1 MDINKLALELQ
12 QNQSVRQKIYAQY
25 MNNQDDFFFQN
36 FHGILEEK
44 VLFEYL
50 QHAQKHKKLMKLLPA
65 ILCFSTQTTLS
76 ARVIRKIQR
85 LPISAR
91 RNCVFSLAHCELS
104 VFQACVLFSIVQEM
118 ELFCFILDDMLRK
131 EIYSLADVQLLVGFA
146 KGINK
151 LVIQDVLA
159 QIEKEQ
165 IPLKAKEKVQWLRVK
180 VGIEKEKSSY

>member
-44 VLFEYL
+44 VLLEYL

-91 RNCVFSLAHCELS
+91 RNCVFSLA
-104 VFQACVLFSIVQEM
+104 QACVLFSIVQEM

-180 VGIEKEKSSY
+180 VGIEKEESSY

>member
-85 LPISAR
+85 LPISAEETACSHLLTASFLFFKLAFCSQLCKKW
-91 RNCVFSLAHCELS
+91 NYSASFWTICSEKKSIHLPMFSCLS
-104 VFQACVLFSIVQEM
+104 ASQ
-118 ELFCFILDDMLRK
+118 
-131 EIYSLADVQLLVGFA
+131 
-146 KGINK
+146 
-151 LVIQDVLA
+151 
-159 QIEKEQ
+159 
-165 IPLKAKEKVQWLRVK
+165 KASTNW
-180 VGIEKEKSSY
+180 

>member
-76 ARVIRKIQR
+76 ARVMR
-85 LPISAR
+85 A
-91 RNCVFSLAHCELS
+91 
-104 VFQACVLFSIVQEM
+104 
-118 ELFCFILDDMLRK
+118 FCFSSLRFVLNCARNGTILLHSGRYAPKRNLFTCRCSAACRLRK
-131 EIYSLADVQLLVGFA
+131 RHQQIGDSGRACAD
-146 KGINK
+146 
-151 LVIQDVLA
+151 
-159 QIEKEQ
+159 
-165 IPLKAKEKVQWLRVK
+165 
-180 VGIEKEKSSY
+180 

>member
-1 MDINKLALELQ
+1 M
-12 QNQSVRQKIYAQY
+12 
-25 MNNQDDFFFQN
+25 
-36 FHGILEEK
+36 
-44 VLFEYL
+44 
-50 QHAQKHKKLMKLLPA
+50 
-65 ILCFSTQTTLS
+65 
-76 ARVIRKIQR
+76 IRKIQR

-180 VGIEKEKSSY
+180 VGIEKEESSY

>member
-44 VLFEYL
+44 VLFE
-50 QHAQKHKKLMKLLPA
+50 KLMKLLPA

-180 VGIEKEKSSY
+180 VGIEKEESSY

>member
-76 ARVIRKIQR
+76 AR
-85 LPISAR
+85 
-91 RNCVFSLAHCELS
+91 

-180 VGIEKEKSSY
+180 VGIEKEESSY

>member
-1 MDINKLALELQ
+1 
-12 QNQSVRQKIYAQY
+12 

-44 VLFEYL
+44 VLLEYL

-65 ILCFSTQTTLS
+65 ILCFST
-76 ARVIRKIQR
+76 
-85 LPISAR
+85 R
-91 RNCVFSLAHCELS
+91 RPYRR
-104 VFQACVLFSIVQEM
+104 VLFGKSSAFHKCPKKLRV
-118 ELFCFILDDMLRK
+118 LTCSLRAFCFSSLRFVLNCARNGTILLHSGRYAPK
-131 EIYSLADVQLLVGFA
+131 KIYSLADVQLLVGFA

-180 VGIEKEKSSY
+180 VGIEKEESSY

>member
-76 ARVIRKIQR
+76 ARVIRTICSEKKSIH
-85 LPISAR
+85 LPRFSCLSA
-91 RNCVFSLAHCELS
+91 S
-104 VFQACVLFSIVQEM
+104 Q
-118 ELFCFILDDMLRK
+118 
-131 EIYSLADVQLLVGFA
+131 
-146 KGINK
+146 
-151 LVIQDVLA
+151 
-159 QIEKEQ
+159 
-165 IPLKAKEKVQWLRVK
+165 KASTNW
-180 VGIEKEKSSY
+180 

>member
-159 QIEKEQ
+159 QIGEERIHLWTTVIAKCVWGAVDKKKEGS
-165 IPLKAKEKVQWLRVK
+165 L
-180 VGIEKEKSSY
+180 Y

>member
-104 VFQACVLFSIVQEM
+104 VFKLAFCSQLCKKWNYSASFWTICSERNLFTCRCSAACR
-118 ELFCFILDDMLRK
+118 LRK
-131 EIYSLADVQLLVGFA
+131 RHQQIGDSGRACAD
-146 KGINK
+146 
-151 LVIQDVLA
+151 
-159 QIEKEQ
+159 
-165 IPLKAKEKVQWLRVK
+165 
-180 VGIEKEKSSY
+180 